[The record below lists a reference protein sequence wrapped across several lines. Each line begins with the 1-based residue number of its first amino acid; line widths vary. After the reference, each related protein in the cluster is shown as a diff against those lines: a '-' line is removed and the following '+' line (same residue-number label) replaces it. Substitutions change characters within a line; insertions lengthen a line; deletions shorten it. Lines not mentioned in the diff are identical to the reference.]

1 MNPSLIRMLTD
12 DRTRELRGETPG
24 RRSTISDGTMA
35 RRASAAMRL
44 LRASVRKS

>member
-12 DRTRELRGETPG
+12 DRTRELRGENPSG
-24 RRSTISDGTMA
+24 RSARSDGAIA

-44 LRASVRKS
+44 LRASVRRS